1 MLNKR
6 LPIVDLPIIPIWVS
20 RYWVQLISKVPKEMV
35 YPLMNSLVHDMIPQ
49 PERTH
54 PDISIGEMT
63 YEESVQQA
71 LDEENEMNE
80 NQNKSKNH
88 LVLIVKNKLKM
99 LEQYHALEFQKI
111 IQWKMSQKHIRSL

>member
-1 MLNKR
+1 
-6 LPIVDLPIIPIWVS
+6 
-20 RYWVQLISKVPKEMV
+20 MV

-71 LDEENEMNE
+71 LDEE
-80 NQNKSKNH
+80 K
-88 LVLIVKNKLKM
+88 
-99 LEQYHALEFQKI
+99 
-111 IQWKMSQKHIRSL
+111 

>member
-1 MLNKR
+1 
-6 LPIVDLPIIPIWVS
+6 
-20 RYWVQLISKVPKEMV
+20 
-35 YPLMNSLVHDMIPQ
+35 MNSLVHDMIPQ

-111 IQWKMSQKHIRSL
+111 IQWKMSQKHMRSL